1 MYLFRKINFRLDLK
15 IAQTLLSYESNEE
28 LIPEQNG
35 KEAANYINPGCGAS
49 DLGPVH
55 GERSQ
60 MRGKYES
67 QDHMHSYQDREKL
80 RRPHEA
86 EAVGNAERATHQNQ
100 QNDMYHPT
108 GPPITQLNNA

>member
-35 KEAANYINPGCGAS
+35 KEAPNYINPGCGAS

-60 MRGKYES
+60 MRGKHES
-67 QDHMHSYQDREKL
+67 QDDMHSYQDRQKL

-86 EAVGNAERATHQNQ
+86 AAVGNTDPATHENPE
-100 QNDMYHPT
+100 NDVY
-108 GPPITQLNNA
+108 GPAGPRIRQDE